1 MTNTVFTAAEA
12 TAVTA
17 YITAKLATAPPLTD
31 QQRDR
36 LCALLRPVA
45 TTRSARAA

>member
-1 MTNTVFTAAEA
+1 MNTAVFTPAEA
-12 TAVTA
+12 DAVTA
-17 YITAKLATAPPLTD
+17 YVTAKLATAPPLTE

-36 LCALLRPVA
+36 LSALLRPAA